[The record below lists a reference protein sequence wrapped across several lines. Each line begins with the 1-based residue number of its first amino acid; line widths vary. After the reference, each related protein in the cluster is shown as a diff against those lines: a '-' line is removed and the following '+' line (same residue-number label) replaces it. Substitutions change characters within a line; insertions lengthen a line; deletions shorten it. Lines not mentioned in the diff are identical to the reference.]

1 VSEDYEGLNLVGLLE
16 LLEPIPEPTAIS
28 LVPQTQGWI
37 WLGLAG
43 LVLVFKL
50 TQYGRRIWR
59 RNAYRRAALRE
70 VKRAHGDPVALA
82 GILRR
87 TALAAYPRS
96 RVASLFGSEWLA
108 FLDRAYGGGEF
119 TSGDG
124 RVLAFS
130 PYQESEAPAGL
141 DHLVSR
147 WIKTHK
153 AETGRA
159 A

>member
-1 VSEDYEGLNLVGLLE
+1 MNEDYKGLNLVDLLD
-16 LLEPIPEPTAIS
+16 LLEPIPEPAAIS

-50 TQYGRRIWR
+50 SQYGLRVWR

-70 VKRAHGDPVALA
+70 VNSVKGDPVALA
-82 GILRR
+82 IILRR
-87 TALAAYPRS
+87 TALAAYPRT
-96 RVASLFGSEWLA
+96 RVASLFGSDWLA
-108 FLDRAYGGGEF
+108 FLDRAYGGIEF
-119 TSGDG
+119 SSGDG
-124 RVLAFS
+124 QALAVN
-130 PYQESEAPAGL
+130 PYQGGKPPARL
-141 DHLVSR
+141 DRLVSR

-153 AETGRA
+153 VETEEA